1 MVGLVLVSHSYK
13 LAEATL
19 TLTRAMSGDEVPIVI
34 AAGCGDDHQ
43 DLGTDAMEI
52 YQAITSIISDD
63 GVVVLM
69 DMGSAILSTDMA
81 LDFLDEDQRAK
92 VKLCSA
98 PFVEGAVAAGVA
110 CKIGSNIDDV
120 ITEAKSALKQ
130 KTDHLADEENTNQPV
145 DESISANALTQN
157 ITIKIPNGI
166 HARPATELTRTAA
179 QYKSNIQIKNLTNGK
194 GPVSAKSMT
203 GVVSLEALYG
213 QEIQLIIGGEDAS
226 QALEGLTNAINA
238 GLGDSVEKVE
248 TNTSSNITSKQV
260 ENKPIGVARG
270 IVIGHVYYPENTSY
284 SIADEKTSGI
294 DVQEETSKLEKALNE
309 AKATLALK
317 EKESKQGAIFKAQG
331 ALLED
336 PALLDKAK
344 EYINQSYNAVAA
356 WWKTIE
362 EAIVEYKN
370 FNDANLRQRALDL
383 QDVERTVLE
392 KLGLN
397 VSDKLEVPYESIIIV
412 DDITPSQVDSL
423 DTNKVKGVICIEN
436 GQTSHSSILLRSRGI
451 PTIVQAQHAPVSV
464 KNIPDSAIVA
474 MNGETAEIVINP
486 DEKELSQIKEEQ
498 AKIEKQIELEKQ
510 DSFKPA
516 ITQDNVE
523 IEVFANVGR
532 REDAE
537 AAAANGADGIGL
549 LRTEFMFLD
558 RTTAPTED
566 EQVETLSRILEP
578 MKGKPIIIR
587 TLDAGGDKEIPY
599 LNMPKEANPFLGIRA
614 IRLCLRNKPLFQEQ
628 LRAILRVSH
637 EHNVQIMFPM
647 ISTIQ
652 ELREA
657 KEQLNLVHEALVKEG
672 IEHQWPIKAGM
683 MMEVP
688 SAAIMAHEFAKE
700 ADFFSIGTNDLVQ
713 YTMAADRGNPE
724 LQSSLSEGL
733 DPSVIHLIKHIA
745 DAAKTNNITVAVCG
759 ESASNPNIAPV
770 LMGLGVT
777 ELSMNARS
785 ISQIKYLIRNN
796 TLTDFQLKAKDQII

>member
-1 MVGLVLVSHSYK
+1 MVGLVLVSHSHK

-34 AAGCGDDHQ
+34 AAGCGDNHQ

-52 YQAITSIISDD
+52 YQAITSIIDND

-81 LDFLDEDQRAK
+81 LDFLDDDQRKK
-92 VKLCSA
+92 VKLCPA

-130 KTDHLADEENTNQPV
+130 KTDHFTDGDEASQPAN
-145 DESISANALTQN
+145 DSISANALTKN
-157 ITIKIPNGI
+157 IIIKIPNGI

-203 GVVSLEALYG
+203 GVVSLEALYN
-213 QEIQLIIGGEDAS
+213 QEIQLIIDGEDAA
-226 QALEGLTNAINA
+226 QAMDGLTNAINA
-238 GLGDSVEKVE
+238 GLGDSLEKVG
-248 TNTSSNITSKQV
+248 TSTPPNVSSKPT
-260 ENKPIGVARG
+260 EDKPIGVARG
-270 IVIGHVYYPENTSY
+270 IVIGHVYYPKSTSY
-284 SIADEKTSGI
+284 SIKDEKTSGI
-294 DVQEETSKLEKALNE
+294 DVQKETSKLEAAINE
-309 AKATLALK
+309 AKTSLKQK

-344 EYINQSYNAVAA
+344 GYINSSYSAVTA

-362 EAIVEYKN
+362 EAIVQYKN

-383 QDVERTVLE
+383 QDVERIVLE

-397 VSDKLEVPYESIIIV
+397 VSDKLEVPSESIIVV

-423 DTNKVKGVICIEN
+423 DANKVKGVICIEN

-464 KNIPDSAIVA
+464 KDIPDSALVA

-486 DEKELSQIKEEQ
+486 DDKELSRIKDEQ
-498 AKIEKQIELEKQ
+498 AKVEKQIELEKQ

-516 ITQDNVE
+516 ITQDNTE

-566 EQVETLSRILEP
+566 EQVDTLLSILEP

-599 LNMPKEANPFLGIRA
+599 LNMTKEANPFLGVRA

-628 LRAILRVSH
+628 LRAILRVSSQH
-637 EHNVQIMFPM
+637 DVQIMFPM
-647 ISTIQ
+647 ISTIH

-657 KEQLNLVHEALVKEG
+657 KDQLDLVHQSLEKEG
-672 IEHQWPIKAGM
+672 IKHQWPIKAGM

-745 DAAKTNNITVAVCG
+745 DAAKANNIVVAVCG
-759 ESASNPNIAPV
+759 ESASNPSIAPV

-777 ELSMNARS
+777 ELSMNPRS
-785 ISQIKYLIRNN
+785 ISQIKYLVRNN
-796 TLTDFQLKAKDQII
+796 TLVDFQAKAKTQII